1 MHAVDRRE
9 DALAPLAP
17 EIDAIFAGDAADR
30 RLLDRAGIFD
40 ARSVVL
46 TTNDD
51 AVNIYLA
58 VYCRRL
64 NRDSVS

>member
-1 MHAVDRRE
+1 MHAIDRT
-9 DALAPLAP
+9 DAALEPLAA
-17 EIDAIFAGDAADR
+17 EVDAVITGDAADR
-30 RLLDRAGIFD
+30 RLLERAGLLS

-51 AVNIYLA
+51 AVNIYPS

-64 NRDSVS
+64 KP